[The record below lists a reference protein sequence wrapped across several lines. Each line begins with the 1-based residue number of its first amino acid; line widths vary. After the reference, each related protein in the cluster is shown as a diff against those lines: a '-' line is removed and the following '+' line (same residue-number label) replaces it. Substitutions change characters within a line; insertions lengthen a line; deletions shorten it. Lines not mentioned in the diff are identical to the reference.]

1 MAARGALRVG
11 FVGATGLMGH
21 GMAKNLVRKGFPTTL
36 LVRPGRAS
44 NARLGDLFEAGAAQ
58 TGSAAE
64 LARGSDVVL
73 MCVTGSA
80 EVESVVFGGGAHS
93 LMSGARAGLTVVDTS
108 TSEVASSAK
117 TREALAAVGVAF
129 VDAPLTRTPAAAEAG
144 TANTMVGADQATFDR
159 LRPVFAAYCE
169 HIIHAGPA
177 GHGLVLK
184 LINNFVGQAITTAT
198 AEGLA
203 TAAKVGLDLRALH
216 KLMSLGSV
224 NNCASAARVRT
235 LAREQ
240 HNVITSH
247 LISSLTSPR
256 ARACLPRA
264 AVMFQFMLGTMLE
277 GGPQRLDGLKF
288 SLGNAV
294 KDLRAYTHLTE
305 SLTLPSPVGEAVHQ
319 SLVQANA
326 LGLGDKYI
334 ASLITAQERLC
345 NVKIDTFEKPAPGY
359 EKKQ

>member
-1 MAARGALRVG
+1 MAAKGALRVG

-44 NARLGDLFEAGAAQ
+44 NARLGDLFAAGAAQ
-58 TGSAAE
+58 TESAAE

-93 LMSGARAGLTVVDTS
+93 LVSGARAGLTVVDTS

-117 TREALAAVGVAF
+117 TREALAGLGVAF

-144 TANTMVGADQATFDR
+144 TANTMVGAAQATFDR

-224 NNCASAARVRT
+224 NN
-235 LAREQ
+235 L
-240 HNVITSH
+240 
-247 LISSLTSPR
+247 
-256 ARACLPRA
+256 
-264 AVMFQFMLGTMLE
+264 MFQFMLGTMLE
-277 GGPQRLDGLKF
+277 GGPQRLEGLKF

-345 NVKIDTFEKPAPGY
+345 NVKIDKYEKPAPGY
-359 EKKQ
+359 EKKA

>member
-1 MAARGALRVG
+1 MASRGALRVG

-36 LVRPGRAS
+36 LVRPGRPS
-44 NARLGDLFEAGAAQ
+44 NARLGDLFAAGAAQ
-58 TGSAAE
+58 TESAAE

-93 LMSGARAGLTVVDTS
+93 LVSGARAGLTVVDTS

-224 NNCASAARVRT
+224 NNCALQAGAARAARCRAPRWCGRAVRERT
-235 LAREQ
+235 
-240 HNVITSH
+240 
-247 LISSLTSPR
+247 R
-256 ARACLPRA
+256 ARR
-264 AVMFQFMLGTMLE
+264 G
-277 GGPQRLDGLKF
+277 
-288 SLGNAV
+288 
-294 KDLRAYTHLTE
+294 
-305 SLTLPSPVGEAVHQ
+305 
-319 SLVQANA
+319 
-326 LGLGDKYI
+326 
-334 ASLITAQERLC
+334 
-345 NVKIDTFEKPAPGY
+345 APLA
-359 EKKQ
+359 

>member
-1 MAARGALRVG
+1 
-11 FVGATGLMGH
+11 
-21 GMAKNLVRKGFPTTL
+21 VRKGFPTTL
-36 LVRPGRAS
+36 LVRPGRPS
-44 NARLGDLFEAGAAQ
+44 NARLADILGAGATQ
-58 TGSAAE
+58 TESAAE
-64 LARGSDVVL
+64 LARSSDVVL

-80 EVESVVFGGGAHS
+80 EVESVVFGGGARS
-93 LMSGARAGLTVVDTS
+93 LVSGARAGLTVVDTS

-117 TREALAAVGVAF
+117 TREALAAVGVTF

-144 TANTMVGADQATFDR
+144 TANTMVGADAATFER

-203 TAAKVGLDLRALH
+203 TAAKAGLDLRALH

-224 NNCASAARVRT
+224 NN
-235 LAREQ
+235 L
-240 HNVITSH
+240 
-247 LISSLTSPR
+247 
-256 ARACLPRA
+256 
-264 AVMFQFMLGTMLE
+264 MFQFMLGTMLE
-277 GGPQRLDGLKF
+277 GGPQRLEGLKF

-359 EKKQ
+359 EKKA

>member
-1 MAARGALRVG
+1 MAAALRIG

-44 NARLGDLFEAGAAQ
+44 NARLADILQAGAAQ
-58 TGSAAE
+58 TPSAAE
-64 LARGSDVVL
+64 LARRSDVVL

-80 EVESVVFGGGAHS
+80 EVESVVFGGGAEA
-93 LMSGARAGLTVVDTS
+93 LAAGARRGLVVVDSS
-108 TSEVASSAK
+108 TSEVAQSAA
-117 TREALAAVGVAF
+117 TRERLAALGVAF

-144 TANTMVGADQATFDR
+144 SANCMVGADEATFAR

-203 TAAKVGLDLRALH
+203 TAAKAGLDLRALH
-216 KLMSLGSV
+216 RLMSLGSV
-224 NNCASAARVRT
+224 NN
-235 LAREQ
+235 L
-240 HNVITSH
+240 
-247 LISSLTSPR
+247 
-256 ARACLPRA
+256 
-264 AVMFQFMLGTMLE
+264 MFQFMLGTMLE
-277 GGPQRLDGLKF
+277 GGPERLNGLKF
-288 SLGNAV
+288 SLGNAM
-294 KDLRAYTHLTE
+294 KDLRAYTHLSE
-305 SLTLPSPVGEAVHQ
+305 GLGVPSPVGEAVHQ

-326 LGLGDKYI
+326 LGLGDKFI
-334 ASLITAQERLC
+334 ASLITAQEKIN
-345 NVKIDTFEKPAPGY
+345 NVVIDKYEVAAPGY
-359 EKKQ
+359 EKKQQ